1 MRYAILEDNMQQVRE
16 FRDLDPTWVQTLID
30 AGNPKANYIRPFIQ
44 DPEPPYDP
52 ATQELV
58 GGGFTIESNQVRGT
72 WSVRNLTQEE
82 IADRTRQVW
91 TAYEFLL
98 RLTAEER
105 AAIRAMAQVNP
116 GVADFLH
123 LSQAAQEI
131 ISDDPMTVMGMNYMV
146 SIGIF
151 TEQRKNEILGLI

>member
-1 MRYAILEDNMQQVRE
+1 MIYAILDSNMNFSGTRS
-16 FRDLDPTWVQTLID
+16 LDPAWVQSLID
-30 AGNPKANYIRPFIQ
+30 AGNPKANYIRPFVQ

-52 ATQELV
+52 ATQELNH
-58 GGGFTIESNQVRGT
+58 GGYVIEPTQVRST
-72 WSVRNLTQEE
+72 WSVRNLTQQE
-82 IADRTRQVW
+82 IADRNRKSW

-105 AAIRAMAQVNP
+105 SAIRNMAQINA

-131 ISDDPMTVMGMNYMV
+131 VNDDPMTVAGMNYMV

>member
-1 MRYAILEDNMQQVRE
+1 MIYALLDNNMN
-16 FRDLDPTWVQTLID
+16 FNGTRDLDPAWVQSLVD
-30 AGNPKANYIRPFIQ
+30 AGNPKANHIRPFVQ
-44 DPEPPYDP
+44 DPEPSYDP
-52 ATQELV
+52 STQELTH
-58 GGGFTIESNQVRGT
+58 GGYAVEPTQVRST

-82 IADRTRQVW
+82 IADRNRKSW

-105 AAIRAMAQVNP
+105 ASIRVTAQVNP

-131 ISDDPMTVMGMNYMV
+131 INDDPMTMAGMNYLV

-151 TEQRKNEILGLI
+151 TEQRKNEIMGLI